1 MTEEKKEVPL
11 GMREW
16 IPDGGTLVAEALV
29 EHGVT
34 VAFGVQG
41 GHIWPMVDEMSRAG
55 IKNITFTHEQSAAY
69 AADGYAKVTR
79 RPAVAYATVGPGVA
93 NAVSGIQQ
101 AFFGGSPM
109 IFLGGGNPPESDYLP
124 VIQPSYVLDLL
135 RFITRWSARVT
146 EAETIKEYITRAFK
160 DSQIYPKKPI
170 ALEIPATVL
179 LKYVPGIQHGTYVEK
194 WRGPNTGIP
203 VESGGDPALV
213 ADAVNLLFQAQK
225 PLIFAGDGCHWSDA
239 GAALV
244 EFAEVAQIPCVTR
257 RIARGAFPETH
268 PFYVNHHGGKKA
280 MQATDIRLSVGQKIG
295 TFDEFG
301 VGWPPTIQI
310 NESMEHIWSYIKTPV
325 AIVGSPRLVLQQMT
339 EYIRAKNLKPPA
351 GRAEWVKFCEETQK
365 GSQSALDAKAEKYSN
380 HKPLHFGYVGKV
392 AWDVC
397 EEMYGGMNRVILDG
411 YSISAYALS
420 FVKARYSGQFMDA
433 GEQAGVGHGV
443 GMAIGACFADP
454 DCYKH
459 PVLSLMGDAGMRLA
473 GTDYE
478 TAFIHKLPI
487 VFLVTENRG
496 WLTGMKYAIYGKDWG
511 ALGPQDREWGT
522 GEGTEAHYEHMAMMF
537 GGYGEYVDDPAEMKP
552 ALQRAFKSAEKG
564 VPAVLSVHCDPR
576 VSNKTFYGPAYSYVW
591 SQIPWDKL
599 AKRGK
604 ALRRNFMPMFP
615 WDELGIP
622 PMPMPD
628 PWEPIT
634 DEEAT
639 P

>member
-1 MTEEKKEVPL
+1 MTEKKKDARL
-11 GMREW
+11 GTLEFL
-16 IPDGGTLVAEALV
+16 PDGGTLVAEALV

-34 VAFGVQG
+34 IAFGVQG

-55 IKNITFTHEQSAAY
+55 IKQITFTHEQSAAY
-69 AADGYAKVTR
+69 AADGYAKVAR
-79 RPAVAYATVGPGVA
+79 RPAVAYGTVGPGVA

-109 IFLGGGNPPESDYLP
+109 IFLAGGNPPESDYLP

-146 EAETIKEYITRAFK
+146 EPGIIKEYITRAFK

-170 ALEIPATVL
+170 ALEIPAPVL
-179 LKYVPGIQHGTYVEK
+179 LQPVAGLRNSTYVEK
-194 WRGPNTGIP
+194 WRGPDTGAP
-203 VESGGDPALV
+203 VETQGDSALV
-213 ADAVNLLFQAQK
+213 ARAVKLLFEAKK
-225 PLIFAGDGCHWSDA
+225 PLIFAGDGVHWSDA
-239 GAALV
+239 GEALV
-244 EFAEVAQIPCVTR
+244 EFAEAAQIPCVTR

-268 PFYVNHHGGKKA
+268 PFYVNHHAGKRAMKA
-280 MQATDIRLSVGQKIG
+280 SDLRLSLGQKIG

-301 VGWPPTIQI
+301 IGWPPTIQV
-310 NESMEHIWSYIKTPV
+310 NESMEHIWSYVKTPV

-339 EYIRAKNLKPPA
+339 QYIRANNLKPPA
-351 GRAEWVKFCEETQK
+351 SRGEWVKFCEETQK
-365 GSQSALDAKAEKYSN
+365 GVQQELDAKAEKYKD
-380 HKPLHFGYVGKV
+380 HMPLHFGYVAKV

-420 FVKARYSGQFMDA
+420 FLKARYSGQIMDA

-454 DCYKH
+454 ECYKR

-487 VFLVTENRG
+487 VFLVTENQG

-522 GEGTEAHYEHMAMMF
+522 GEATAARYEHMAKMF
-537 GGYGEYVDDPAEMKP
+537 GGYGEYVGDPADMKS
-552 ALQRAFKSAEKG
+552 ALQRAFRSAEKG

-576 VSNKTFYGPAYSYVW
+576 VSNKTFYGAAYAAVW
-591 SQIPWDKL
+591 AHIPWNKL

-604 ALRRNFMPMFP
+604 ALRRNMMPAFP
-615 WDELGIP
+615 WDEHGIP
-622 PMPMPD
+622 PMEIPD

-634 DEEAT
+634 DEEAQ